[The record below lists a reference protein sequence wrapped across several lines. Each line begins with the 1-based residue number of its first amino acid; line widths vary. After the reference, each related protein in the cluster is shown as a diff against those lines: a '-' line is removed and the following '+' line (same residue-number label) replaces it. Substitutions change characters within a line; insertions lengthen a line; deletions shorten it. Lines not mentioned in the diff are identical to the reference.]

1 MTRNS
6 TEIAH
11 RPPRLAASSTWT
23 RADRWRSTI
32 APVTRRLADR
42 ASGRVSVE
50 GFTRRLSAAKAEAP
64 DPRRATALPPW
75 AAADSAS
82 VAADSAAAAAWP
94 SVTRSSCMAPLMRTA
109 PVCLARARW
118 ASIRS
123 SRARFRASSNARS
136 AAFTSV
142 AVVVMFSS
150 TRETGDLNP
159 LGKMCEGDKP
169 CAPVHPHAFGSPRVP
184 STSSTRWLGP

>member
-1 MTRNS
+1 M
-6 TEIAH
+6 
-11 RPPRLAASSTWT
+11 
-23 RADRWRSTI
+23 
-32 APVTRRLADR
+32 
-42 ASGRVSVE
+42 E

-159 LGKMCEGDKP
+159 LGKNVRGRQALRP
-169 CAPVHPHAFGSPRVP
+169 CSPACVRISQGPINVVDAMAWALTALPTTIGPGSAQKVMAR
-184 STSSTRWLGP
+184 